1 MSPVERS
8 YAVKTG
14 GQLAKIIEWVG
25 PKKHI
30 FVYHRVEFIGRNY
43 G

>member
-1 MSPVERS
+1 LNDP

-14 GQLAKIIEWVG
+14 GQLETIIEQVG
-25 PKKHI
+25 PKKHVFI
-30 FVYHRVEFIGRNY
+30 YHRVEFIGRNY